1 MDTKKLNAAV
11 TALIE
16 KKNQLSKLSYDN
28 NEYDDIEEEVH
39 DLEDD
44 IMDNYGD
51 FLEEALEAVHEKICP
66 DNDVLMPIAYMAHKY
81 NKIGQNPD
89 GSSIYD
95 VEPKEGVWVD
105 VDKYDGKDTRLVF
118 VPNPLRL
125 VLVIDGKNKEV
136 VWQTK

>member
-1 MDTKKLNAAV
+1 MDTKKLNAAI

-28 NEYDDIEEEVH
+28 KEYDDIEEEVH

-66 DNDVLMPIAYMAHKY
+66 DNDVLMPIAYMGHKY
-81 NKIGQNPD
+81 NKVGQNPD
-89 GSSIYD
+89 GSVIFD
-95 VEPKEGVWVD
+95 VEAKEGVWVD

-118 VPNPLRL
+118 IPNPLRL
-125 VLVIDGKNKEV
+125 VLVVDGKNKEV